1 MSQIFRFCC
10 KCVRVSLIDQEKGC
24 CFCGGKFIVS
34 SLKDDLNE
42 QIIQSLSNKCKL
54 SELRQILADSGSR
67 EFDNLF
73 KALYDN
79 ITKPETSKEDIITVF
94 MALQEQNY
102 VLANSLTN
110 LVKKWP
116 TNLNS
121 AQVTTNGDQ
130 PPSGILY
137 VIKD

>member
-1 MSQIFRFCC
+1 MTSINKNLNPGLPPPITKLTLEQ
-10 KCVRVSLIDQEKGC
+10 D
-24 CFCGGKFIVS
+24 
-34 SLKDDLNE
+34 LK
-42 QIIQSLSNKCKL
+42 
-54 SELRQILADSGSR
+54 LRL
-67 EFDNLF
+67 
-73 KALYDN
+73 LYDN